1 MIVRLLLAAS
11 LVGAAGDA
19 WAQARATDPDDS
31 QEIIVTGERVP
42 RALRETPS
50 SVVVV
55 TQQDIEASGADRVDQ
70 ILALV
75 PNVQFGSGTEG
86 PAIRG
91 QDSTG
96 VLRELFAFLG
106 GTRPRATL
114 TVDGRAVTYNEYVL
128 GAASVWDV
136 GRVEIFRSPQTT
148 TQGRNSI
155 AGAIFVNT
163 NAPAFEWEGRAR
175 AIVGDF
181 GTRQASA
188 VVSGPIVADQVAVRV
203 SGDIK
208 LGRMASDMA
217 DGIPGADIDRDDHGV
232 ARVKLLAEPRA
243 LPGLRVEASYAH
255 LRSQAPQFEAAR
267 APFRERRFPVPERTN
282 GVLRTQV
289 DSVTALISYALTPA
303 LTSRTTFSYGD
314 ALVQRFG
321 LPGLGRTRVNSDD
334 VSAESI
340 LSWQPNDAFRLIG
353 GVHYLTLDQ
362 DQFIDI
368 TGLNIGSGGFDDR
381 QRSLGLFGE
390 ATWRPAPRVA
400 LTAGLRHQRDRQD
413 REGQVGPVGPG
424 ISVDYDGRF
433 DAWLPKVSVAYDL
446 ADKATIGLLV
456 QRAFNPGGTT
466 VNLATRRQDN
476 FEAERLWNYE
486 AFMRASF
493 LGGRGTVAA
502 NLFYNDIE
510 DAQRPQTIEFIAP
523 NGQPFRTTE
532 VANAPSAESFGLE
545 VELGWRASPRLA
557 MRLGVGL
564 LRTHIGRTLAFSDPI
579 RDKEFQR
586 SPDLSAAAAIDWSP
600 IDDLRLSAQLRTHSG
615 YFSDDANTPSLR
627 IRGSTVVNARA
638 SYTIG
643 RAMLFGY
650 VRNAFDRFYL
660 THLFNPTF
668 ATPGDPRELGVGIE
682 ARF

>member
-321 LPGLGRTRVNSDD
+321 LPGLGRTRVNSAD
-334 VSAESI
+334 VSAESS
-340 LSWQPNDAFRLIG
+340 LSWQPDDAFRLIG

-486 AFMRASF
+486 ASRAPRSWAGAGRWRPTCSTTISRMRSGHRRSSSSRRTASPSEPPRSPMRRPRNRSGWRSSSA
-493 LGGRGTVAA
+493 GGR
-502 NLFYNDIE
+502 
-510 DAQRPQTIEFIAP
+510 AP
-523 NGQPFRTTE
+523 
-532 VANAPSAESFGLE
+532 
-545 VELGWRASPRLA
+545 GWRCDSASACCERISGARSLSRTRYGTRNSSDRPISAPPRRSIGARSTICACPRSFARIAAISATTPTRLRSAFGDRRWSMLAPHIRSAVRCCLA
-557 MRLGVGL
+557 MCGMRS
-564 LRTHIGRTLAFSDPI
+564 TAFI
-579 RDKEFQR
+579 
-586 SPDLSAAAAIDWSP
+586 
-600 IDDLRLSAQLRTHSG
+600 
-615 YFSDDANTPSLR
+615 
-627 IRGSTVVNARA
+627 
-638 SYTIG
+638 
-643 RAMLFGY
+643 
-650 VRNAFDRFYL
+650 
-660 THLFNPTF
+660 
-668 ATPGDPRELGVGIE
+668 
-682 ARF
+682 